1 MSKLRKTKEDQIQ
14 AAKQSFQLEVKL
26 QRVRFNM
33 TQGELADHVGM
44 NRSVLSRFLADPD
57 KLSVGRL
64 RKIIQILSID
74 PEIILALL
82 GYSQKQIKDLK
93 CSKE

>member
-1 MSKLRKTKEDQIQ
+1 MSKLRKTKEDMIQ
-14 AAKQSFQLEVKL
+14 AAKESFRLEVKL
-26 QRVRFNM
+26 QRVRFGF
-33 TQGELADHVGM
+33 TQAELAEQADM
-44 NRSVLSRFLADPD
+44 DRTVLSRCLAEPD

-64 RKIIQILSID
+64 RKIIQTLSIE

>member
-1 MSKLRKTKEDQIQ
+1 MPKLRKTKEDQIQ

-26 QRVRFNM
+26 QRVRFDM
-33 TQGELADHVGM
+33 TQGELADQVDM
-44 NRSVLSRFLADPD
+44 DRSVLSRCLADPD

-64 RKIIQILSID
+64 RRIVQILSIE

-82 GYSQKQIKDLK
+82 GYTQKQIKDLK
-93 CSKE
+93 CSNE

>member
-1 MSKLRKTKEDQIQ
+1 MSKLRKNKEDLIQ
-14 AAKQSFQLEVKL
+14 TAKESFQLEVKL
-26 QRVRFNM
+26 QRVRFDM
-33 TQGELADHVGM
+33 TQGELADQVDM

-64 RKIIQILSID
+64 RKIIQILDID

-82 GYSQKQIKDLK
+82 GYSQK
-93 CSKE
+93 

>member
-1 MSKLRKTKEDQIQ
+1 MSKLRKTKEDLIQ

-26 QRVRFNM
+26 QRVRFDM
-33 TQGELADHVGM
+33 TQGELADQVDM
-44 NRSVLSRFLADPD
+44 NRSVLSRCLADPD

-64 RKIIQILSID
+64 RKIIQILSVD

-82 GYSQKQIKDLK
+82 GYSQKQIRDLK
-93 CSKE
+93 CNNQ

>member
-1 MSKLRKTKEDQIQ
+1 MSKLRKTKEDMIQ
-14 AAKQSFQLEVKL
+14 AAQESFQLEVKL
-26 QRVRFNM
+26 QRVRFDM
-33 TQGELADHVGM
+33 TQGELADRVDM
-44 NRSVLSRFLADPD
+44 NRSVLSRCLADPD

-82 GYSQKQIKDLK
+82 GYSQKQIRDLK
-93 CSKE
+93 CSNE

>member
-14 AAKQSFQLEVKL
+14 VAKDAFRLEIKL
-26 QRVRFNM
+26 QRVRFDM
-33 TQGELADHVGM
+33 TQGELADQVDM
-44 NRSVLSRFLADPD
+44 DRSVLSRCLADPD

-64 RKIIQILSID
+64 RKIIQILDIE

-82 GYSQKQIKDLK
+82 GYSQKQIRDLK
-93 CSKE
+93 CSNE